1 MAFIDNYP
9 GGRTPVLAPITWG
22 SDGFPTITTVN
33 GGWGASYPYPAAKE
47 VLTDFLY
54 TDSFAGDS
62 LSPQWEWN
70 HNPDTEYYS
79 VNDGVVLETA
89 TVTSHLYLA
98 RNTLTHRIYGPNSRG
113 TIQLTV
119 NNMKTGD
126 RAGLAMLRDSSAYVA
141 IINQGST
148 FRISQVSGL
157 TMDASWNPLSD
168 GSEEAGVNLP
178 SSTTTIWLRVA
189 ANISPGPSDTA
200 QFAYSTDGN
209 TFTSIGSPYQLNNT
223 WEFFMGYRYGIFNYA
238 SQSQGGSVVLHSF
251 TMDDQTGVSG
261 AAPNASGSSSTQA
274 TTTGASSTG
283 TITSFI
289 NTASTSQTST
299 QSKYGQCG
307 GSGYVGPTLCAAGST
322 CSVGNPYYSQCL

>member
-22 SDGFPTITTVN
+22 SDGFPVLTTVN
-33 GGWGASYPYPAAKE
+33 GGWGVSYPYPVTEE

-54 TDSFAGDS
+54 TDSFSGTS

-70 HNPDTEYYS
+70 HNPNAAYYS
-79 VNDGVVLETA
+79 VNNGVRLATA

-98 RNTLTHRIYGPNSRG
+98 RNTLTHRIHGPNSRG

-119 NNMKTGD
+119 SNMMVGD

-141 IINQGST
+141 IINDGSS

-157 TMDASWNPLSD
+157 TMDANWNPLSD
-168 GSEEAGVNLP
+168 GVEEANVNLT
-178 SSTTTIWLRVA
+178 SSTNTIWFRVA
-189 ANISPGPSDTA
+189 TNISPGPSDTA

-209 TFTSIGSPYQLNNT
+209 IFNSIGSPYQLNNT

-238 SQSQGGSVVLHSF
+238 TQSQGGNIVLNSF
-251 TMDDQTGVSG
+251 TIDDETGVSG
-261 AAPNASGSSSTQA
+261 PAPGVNVSTTAAS
-274 TTTGASSTG
+274 TTGPTSTTKIT
-283 TITSFI
+283 TITSA
-289 NTASTSQTST
+289 ASTSSSST

-307 GSGYVGPTLCAAGST
+307 GSGYIGPTVCAVGST
-322 CSVGNPYYSQCL
+322 CSVGNPWYSQCL